1 MPRVTCVQADGTAET
16 FAARSGDTLME
27 AARERNIAGV
37 LAQCGGACAC
47 ATCHVHIDEKWA
59 AVVGPPNT
67 QEVGMLEC
75 VADFSTNSRLA
86 CQIELTDSMDG
97 LVVVIPRAQ

>member
-1 MPRVTCVQADGTAET
+1 MPSVTCVQPDGTAET

-47 ATCHVHIDEKWA
+47 ATCHVHIDEKWT
-59 AVVGPPNT
+59 AVVGPPNP
-67 QEVGMLEC
+67 QEAGMLEC
-75 VADFSTNSRLA
+75 LSDVKTTSRLA
-86 CQIELTDSMDG
+86 CQIELNDSMDG
-97 LVVVIPRAQ
+97 LVVVIPRA